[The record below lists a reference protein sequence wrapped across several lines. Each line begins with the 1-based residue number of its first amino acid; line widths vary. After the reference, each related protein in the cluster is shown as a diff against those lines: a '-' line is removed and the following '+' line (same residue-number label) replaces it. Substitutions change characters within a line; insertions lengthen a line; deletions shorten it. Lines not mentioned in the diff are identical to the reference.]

1 MAGLEKDVWVR
12 PHRPGRLH
20 ARHHIKR
27 NRHEIRAAYILH
39 GRRAVLCVSAEA

>member
-12 PHRPGRLH
+12 PHRPGWLH
-20 ARHHIKR
+20 TRHHIKR
-27 NRHEIRAAYILH
+27 NQHETHAAYILH